1 MTGKCLS
8 YVALFINSFLRLCD
22 ARPISFE
29 VLHLKCHS
37 LCLWLKELK
46 PGGNRNRNMLF
57 GPKAQRWDQ

>member
-22 ARPISFE
+22 VRPISFE

-46 PGGNRNRNMLF
+46 PGGAEWGFILF
-57 GPKAQRWDQ
+57 SQGTLPSL